1 MTYTRILSIVFLFFI
16 ASTTLI
22 GQTKKNDSWLDKGDE
37 YFENLKYFEAIQVYQ
52 KSWDKNEN
60 LDALWGLANATFEL
74 GNQYQFNGKGGEAQV
89 KYAQA
94 LNFAEILSSKDS
106 KKADYLLFRGL
117 MYLYNNRAETAK
129 KDFEEAN
136 AKFPSSGRAYYYLWT
151 QINTDLASKVQ
162 HEYVQ
167 KAFSLDPNLYELH
180 QELGAYYSSLNQA
193 DQAINHYEKAL
204 ELSPKNYKANFALGQ
219 VYWALGN
226 LDKMRTH
233 FQQSLDY
240 FPDFGYAKMLL
251 AGVELMSSNTPAAIP
266 LIRAALKDNPATEQY
281 LTSYIQNYPELANYN
296 FKETEDDS
304 PIDPQGYPKYYMQA
318 VGLAQTYDFFKAIDL
333 LHRSYD
339 VYGQY
344 ALAQPAW
351 QTSILSWLT
360 HCYREIGN
368 YAAAAQTGRQAL
380 DLAIKNNLATDQAS
394 LAANLS
400 MVYYT
405 WGDYPKTI
413 EYAKASLAFLEKN
426 NQSAHLYDAYINI
439 GSYYRKWDQADSAI
453 YFHKKALGD
462 IYGTSEL
469 KYVLAQKELSLSLI
483 AFQELDSARIIIEQM
498 NKTREVY
505 SFSDQDAVLD
515 LGSAEVYYALGEYE
529 KAWEFISKAF
539 DHFAKLEE
547 ASPFHPSIIPFLE
560 NYIGLAINLEMND
573 LANGNYQALN
583 TKVINQ
589 IFTYF
594 PAMSENGKLLFYRD
608 VKKYFES
615 FNSYALN
622 QTEVDQNMLN
632 QLLENQLLLK
642 GLLFNDQMKVQNS
655 IMTSDDKALKSTFQD
670 LLDKKNLLARSISLS
685 SEEKDRRE
693 IDSKSI
699 QHKIDSLQIQLQ
711 LMGTSPSSSIYE
723 PDLIQKVMH
732 ALKPG
737 EAAIEMIR
745 FRTYDFSN
753 GGKFTE
759 QINYFAMILKGGSNR
774 VSIIPIRNGN
784 ELEGKAY
791 QAYSNAILFEVE
803 DRKSYDVYWKDIA
816 DELSEVD
823 RVYLSGDG
831 VYHKININTLLNP
844 KTNQFVIDE
853 MDVRLITSTR
863 DLLKNNSLL
872 PTRGEILLVGFPT
885 YHLGAGI
892 SSANSNPIKGT
903 MATRAFTSIE
913 NLKPLPGTYSEVT
926 TIESILNQTKWKT
939 RVLTGEDAL
948 EERIKEL
955 ENTTILHIA
964 THGYFEETSPK
975 DNPLFYSG
983 LFLSGASSKYQN
995 QSGQGDDGIL
1005 TAYEAMQLNLNE
1017 TQMVVLS
1024 ACETGMG
1031 HIENGQGVYGLQ
1043 RAFLIAGSNS
1053 VVMSFWK
1060 VNDQTTMDLM
1070 INFYQNLSTTKD
1082 KHVAF
1087 RNTQLQLKEKYPN
1100 PKYWGAFN
1108 IVGR

>member
-1 MTYTRILSIVFLFFI
+1 MTYYRTLITILFFFV
-16 ASTTLI
+16 TTFLL
-22 GQTKKNDSWLDKGDE
+22 GQADESDTWLSQGNE
-37 YFENLKYFEAIQVYQ
+37 LFEELNYSKAIQSYQ
-52 KSWDKNEN
+52 KSWDRNKNES
-60 LDALWGLANATFEL
+60 ALWGLAKSKFEL
-74 GNQYQFNGKGGEAQV
+74 GNQYQFNNKAEKAQIEY
-89 KYAQA
+89 KDA
-94 LNFAEILSSKDS
+94 LNLAEQLTTINSNQP
-106 KKADYLLFRGL
+106 DYLLFRGM
-117 MYLYNNRAETAK
+117 MYLYNNRAESASL
-129 KDFEEAN
+129 DFEDARS
-136 AKFPSSGRAYYYLWT
+136 KFPSSGRAYYYLWT
-151 QINTDLASKVQ
+151 QLPIEAANKVE

-167 KAFSLDPNLYELH
+167 KAFSLDPNLFELH
-180 QELGAYYSSLNQA
+180 QELGAYYTSLSQA

-204 ELSPKNYKANFALGQ
+204 AISPKNYKANFALGQ
-219 VYWALGN
+219 VYWALGD
-226 LDKMRTH
+226 LQKMRTH

-251 AGVELMSSNTPAAIP
+251 AGVELMSSNTPAAIS
-266 LIRAALKDNPATEQY
+266 LIKDALKDNPATEQY

-296 FKETEDDS
+296 FKETNDES
-304 PIDPQGYPKYYMQA
+304 PIDAQGYPKYYMQA
-318 VGLAQTYDFFKAIDL
+318 VGLAQAYDFFSAIDL
-333 LHRSYD
+333 LHQSND
-339 VYGQY
+339 LYGQY

-351 QTSILSWLT
+351 QASILSWLT

-368 YAAAAQTGRQAL
+368 YGAAAQIGKQAL

-413 EYAKASLAFLEKN
+413 EYAKASLTFLNKN
-426 NQSAHLYDAYINI
+426 NQSAQLYDAYINM
-439 GSYYRKWDQADSAI
+439 GSYYRKWGQADSAV
-453 YFHKKALGD
+453 YYHKMALGE
-462 IYGTSEL
+462 ISGSSEL
-469 KYVLAQKELSLSLI
+469 KYVLAQKELAISLVALNKV
-483 AFQELDSARIIIEQM
+483 DSARIVIEQM

-515 LGSAEVYYALGEYE
+515 LGSAEVYYAQGEYE
-529 KAWEFISKAF
+529 KAWDFISKAF
-539 DHFAKLEE
+539 THFSKLEE
-547 ASPFHPSIIPFLE
+547 ISPNHPSIIPFLE

-583 TKVINQ
+583 NKLINQ

-608 VKKYFES
+608 VKRHFES

-622 QTEVDQNMLN
+622 QSEFDQNTLN
-632 QLLENQLLLK
+632 QVLENQLLLK
-642 GLLFNDQMKVQNS
+642 GLLFNDQVKIQNAIMK
-655 IMTSDDKALKSTFQD
+655 SDDKALKTTFQD
-670 LLDKKNLLARSISLS
+670 LMDKKNLLARSVSLS
-685 SEEKDRRE
+685 PEEMNNRGVDAQN
-693 IDSKSI
+693 I
-699 QHKIDSLQIQLQ
+699 QHEIDSLQIQLQ
-711 LMGTSPSSSIYE
+711 LMGMAPSSSVYE
-723 PDLIQKVMH
+723 PELIQKVLQ

-745 FRTYDFSN
+745 FRTYDFTN

-759 QINYFAMILKGGSNR
+759 QINYLAMILKGGSTEVNF
-774 VSIIPIRNGN
+774 IRIKNGN
-784 ELEGKAY
+784 ELEGKKY
-791 QAYSNAILFEVE
+791 QAYSNAVSYELD
-803 DRKSYDVYWKDIA
+803 DRKSYDVYWKAIA
-816 DELSEVD
+816 DELSGID

-831 VYHKININTLLNP
+831 VYHKINVNTLLNP
-844 KTNQFVIDE
+844 TTNQFVIDE
-853 MDVRLITSTR
+853 MDVRLVTSTR
-863 DLLKNNSLL
+863 DLLKANSLL

-885 YHLGAGI
+885 YHLGAGVSTSK
-892 SSANSNPIKGT
+892 SSPHQKTI
-903 MATRAFTSIE
+903 ATRAFTNIE
-913 NLKPLPGTYSEVT
+913 NLEPLPGTYSEVT
-926 TIESILNQTKWKT
+926 TIESILDETKWKT
-939 RVLTGEDAL
+939 KVLTGEDAL

-995 QSGQGDDGIL
+995 QSEQGEDGIL
-1005 TAYEAMQLNLNE
+1005 TAYEAMHLNLNE

-1043 RAFLIAGSNS
+1043 RAFLIAGSKS

-1082 KHVAF
+1082 KHLAF
-1087 RNTQLQLKEKYPN
+1087 RNAQLQLKEKHPN